1 MINKEIKMH
10 LACGNDDLRPV
21 MQYIKVNRDV
31 CVATNAHIMAI
42 VPTTQ
47 MFSDEFIS
55 HIPDGG
61 VLIHKEDWKKM
72 LGFEYATW
80 KTNGEVIALVSEKKR
95 NTLIEAELEK
105 NVNTFPNWQS
115 VIPNV
120 EERTAELNT
129 IGINF
134 SLAFDL
140 QRALGITECRLQ
152 FASHNKA
159 IYVSSRDIANKA
171 YGVLMPVILN
181 H

>member
-10 LACGNDDLRPV
+10 LACGSDDLRPV
-21 MQYIKVNRDV
+21 MQYVKVNRDV
-31 CVATNAHIMAI
+31 CVATNAHIMAV

-47 MFSDEFIS
+47 MFNKEFIS

-72 LGFEYATW
+72 LGFESATW
-80 KTNGEVIALVSEKKR
+80 KTKGEVIALVSEKKR
-95 NTLIEAELEK
+95 NSLIEAELEK

-115 VIPNV
+115 VIPN
-120 EERTAELNT
+120 EKERTGELNA

-140 QRALGITECRLQ
+140 QRALGIEECRLQ
-152 FASHNKA
+152 FSSYNKA
-159 IYVSSRDIANKA
+159 IHVSSRDITNKA
-171 YGVLMPVILN
+171 YGVLMPIVLN